1 MNRRPLVAFA
11 LLASLLLVAT
21 PFTGSVAAGSTKTV
35 VGSQHTTDSDFN
47 SAAELTN
54 LSVVGSGQSAD
65 VELQTKS
72 GTTDGYESGSLSNYT
87 LAGPYPGAWGVSST
101 AAKVGTHAAQ
111 FNGSNN
117 AKDEV
122 ALRGQTSGYFH
133 LEGWAK
139 GSDWYGLIGK
149 SKSTKPRSG
158 LALMVQPSNNRF
170 RLSNRS
176 RGNKLASSSP
186 SLSGTTWYYLA
197 LSYYPSNST
206 LIGWIDTDS
215 NYKSGYISKLS
226 AVVVSAPSGQSYG
239 LWAHDAGPS
248 LRYWDN
254 VHYDQ
259 VSHPAHQATYISA
272 NHQVTNAST
281 AAVDISV
288 TNASATATVQQW
300 TGSVWTDVNSAT
312 WTTSANHTLDISG
325 ATYDTLRVNVT
336 FQTTG
341 SNPSARLHDESIL
354 FVDHAP
360 TVDDASAS
368 PSGNKTLSHR
378 SVSLSINVADREFPT
393 AQGDTVTGT
402 YYVKAPGA
410 SSYTQVGT
418 QSTTSNGTLS
428 LSYMGTDG
436 GTYQW
441 RVELTDSYSLTATS
455 SNFSFNAP
463 DQITIRNETDASQK
477 IKGANITATFY
488 SADGTTVIKRS
499 DTNNDG
505 NISLTGLPTTKEF
518 VAVIEANDYY
528 LRRVY
533 IKSIYNQ
540 QDVYLLNKTAYPNAI
555 VTIFQ
560 YEDRTGDFPTGNT
573 TLRIQRALDPND
585 DSVYQWETVAGD
597 FWGAAGEFTFIG
609 QKNARYRLIIENEQ
623 GTQRVLGTHI
633 PIANGTKSIVI
644 GRIRWEPTNGTGRF
658 FDASLDPGN
667 NRITIKYDDPTTN
680 TTKLRI
686 RVWQLG
692 NKSNEIL
699 DANYTGTYGKF
710 AKNISVTNNQSK
722 ESWVVNYTA
731 THQTKGELSSQLTI
745 GGSPLSLPVDP
756 WLLGTLAWI
765 AITFVATLYGPR
777 TAQLG
782 AFAIVGLAAV
792 LMVFT
797 WITIP
802 PVNLLVAAG
811 IAVGGALYRE
821 GVPG

>member
-1 MNRRPLVAFA
+1 
-11 LLASLLLVAT
+11 
-21 PFTGSVAAGSTKTV
+21 
-35 VGSQHTTDSDFN
+35 
-47 SAAELTN
+47 
-54 LSVVGSGQSAD
+54 
-65 VELQTKS
+65 
-72 GTTDGYESGSLSNYT
+72 
-87 LAGPYPGAWGVSST
+87 
-101 AAKVGTHAAQ
+101 
-111 FNGSNN
+111 
-117 AKDEV
+117 
-122 ALRGQTSGYFH
+122 
-133 LEGWAK
+133 
-139 GSDWYGLIGK
+139 
-149 SKSTKPRSG
+149 
-158 LALMVQPSNNRF
+158 
-170 RLSNRS
+170 
-176 RGNKLASSSP
+176 
-186 SLSGTTWYYLA
+186 
-197 LSYYPSNST
+197 
-206 LIGWIDTDS
+206 
-215 NYKSGYISKLS
+215 
-226 AVVVSAPSGQSYG
+226 
-239 LWAHDAGPS
+239 
-248 LRYWDN
+248 
-254 VHYDQ
+254 
-259 VSHPAHQATYISA
+259 
-272 NHQVTNAST
+272 
-281 AAVDISV
+281 
-288 TNASATATVQQW
+288 
-300 TGSVWTDVNSAT
+300 
-312 WTTSANHTLDISG
+312 
-325 ATYDTLRVNVT
+325 
-336 FQTTG
+336 
-341 SNPSARLHDESIL
+341 
-354 FVDHAP
+354 
-360 TVDDASAS
+360 
-368 PSGNKTLSHR
+368 
-378 SVSLSINVADREFPT
+378 
-393 AQGDTVTGT
+393 
-402 YYVKAPGA
+402 
-410 SSYTQVGT
+410 
-418 QSTTSNGTLS
+418 
-428 LSYMGTDG
+428 
-436 GTYQW
+436 
-441 RVELTDSYSLTATS
+441 
-455 SNFSFNAP
+455 
-463 DQITIRNETDASQK
+463 
-477 IKGANITATFY
+477 
-488 SADGTTVIKRS
+488 
-499 DTNNDG
+499 
-505 NISLTGLPTTKEF
+505 